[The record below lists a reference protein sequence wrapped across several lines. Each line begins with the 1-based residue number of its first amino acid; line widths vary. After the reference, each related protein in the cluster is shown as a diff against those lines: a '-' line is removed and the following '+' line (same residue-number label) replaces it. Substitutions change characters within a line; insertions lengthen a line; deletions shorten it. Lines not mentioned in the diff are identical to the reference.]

1 MPMVAII
8 TSTIIHIPLCIFFV
22 YGLDLGIE
30 GLAIATSLKDA
41 ALLLLVMLS
50 GSCSS
55 EINSALV
62 PLLDRESLKGWC

>member
-1 MPMVAII
+1 MPMVAISA
-8 TSTIIHIPLCIFFV
+8 STIIHIPLCIFFV

-41 ALLLLVMLS
+41 ALLLLVMLW